1 MSSQF
6 NIRKSKNACKTDSV
20 HTDLDSYFHDSS
32 LLGVGNFADW
42 AIVSWPWKWSC
53 FCVLEWNIIAWAV
66 VFIIA
71 FAVMIYVRMRKP
83 ANSFA
88 NKEE

>member
-1 MSSQF
+1 MLAKLIPFTLIWTVISTILHCS
-6 NIRKSKNACKTDSV
+6 
-20 HTDLDSYFHDSS
+20 
-32 LLGVGNFADW
+32 GVGNFADW

-71 FAVMIYVRMRKP
+71 FVVMIYVRVRKP
-83 ANSFA
+83 ANPFV